1 MDGVGASVG
10 LQARDDALARTRTMI
25 NRVTSSPFWTRERD
39 RALRKHIAAGKSIE
53 AIATHFDTTPNAIQ
67 RRLYHLRGVA
77 QSFAPNTASLH
88 ETIGKL
94 PKEKKA
100 RNTAVL
106 DAMQSAIKSGMWRDR
121 VIYEAAQLG
130 IGSQAI
136 GNALGLSR
144 VTVYR
149 ILVLQGAPESELK
162 ERAKKRRK
170 ERKRIVKPAMDAL
183 RLAIARGVPRD
194 QAMVEAYRSGLTLQ
208 AIGDVYGLTRER
220 IRQIIAAH

>member
-1 MDGVGASVG
+1 
-10 LQARDDALARTRTMI
+10 MI
-25 NRVTSSPFWTRERD
+25 NRHTNSSFWTRDRD
-39 RALRKHIAAGKSIE
+39 RALRKHTVAGKSIE

-77 QSFAPNTASLH
+77 QSFAQNAASRH
-88 ETIGKL
+88 DSIGKL
-94 PKEKKA
+94 PKEKNA
-100 RNTAVL
+100 REIAVL
-106 DAMQSAIKSGMWRDR
+106 AAMQSAIKSGMWRDR
-121 VIYEAAQLG
+121 AIYEAAQLG
-130 IGSQAI
+130 VGSQAI
-136 GNALGLSR
+136 GNAVGLSR

-149 ILVLQGAPESELK
+149 ILILQGAPEHELK
-162 ERAKKRRK
+162 KRAEKRRK

-208 AIGDVYGLTRER
+208 AIGGVYGLTRER